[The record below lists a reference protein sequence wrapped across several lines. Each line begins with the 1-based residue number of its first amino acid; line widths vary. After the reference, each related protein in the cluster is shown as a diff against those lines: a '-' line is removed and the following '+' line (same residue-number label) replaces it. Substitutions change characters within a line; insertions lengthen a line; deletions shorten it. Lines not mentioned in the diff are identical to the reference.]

1 MLALFVASLV
11 GAPSIGVDKI
21 DFMADF
27 IHGFKTSELFTL
39 LTFAAGYVIV
49 CKLIALINRD
59 KCGYLK

>member
-1 MLALFVASLV
+1 M